1 MYSYKDFFIPISN
14 EKITL
19 KNALKELKD
28 YSNSP
33 SEIPFIIRLVEN
45 PNLKLP
51 LFRIFHGAVD
61 LYTHDCIH
69 LILGRGLLPR
79 DEAFVIGF
87 TMGSTKK
94 MFKLEKFLYHFIT
107 EHIYP
112 HPFKFT
118 HKEHMLF
125 DIASSIANVSMCER
139 LDKIDFKKMEN
150 LTLKEIREKI
160 GLEEKFLLD
169 AYTLE
174 QDMFPDETDSKR
186 LLL

>member
-1 MYSYKDFFIPISN
+1 MLSYKDFFIPISDD
-14 EKITL
+14 KVTL
-19 KNALKELKD
+19 KDALKQIRD
-28 YSNSP
+28 HSSSP
-33 SEIPFIIRLVEN
+33 SEVPFIVRLVEN

-51 LFRIFHGAVD
+51 FFRVFNGAVD

-69 LILGRGLLPR
+69 LILGRGLLPK

-94 MFKLEKFLYHFIT
+94 MFKSEKFLYHFIT
-107 EHIYP
+107 EYIYP
-112 HPFKFT
+112 HPFKFS
-118 HKEHMLF
+118 HKEHMVF
-125 DIASSIANVSMCER
+125 DMASAIADVSKCER
-139 LDKIDFKKMEN
+139 LDKIDFKNMEN

-160 GLEEKFLLD
+160 GLEDKFLLD

-174 QDMFPDETDSKR
+174 KDMFPDEIDSKR

>member
-1 MYSYKDFFIPISN
+1 MLSYKDFFIPISD

-19 KNALKELKD
+19 KDALKKLKKC
-28 YSNSP
+28 SSP
-33 SEIPFIIRLVEN
+33 PSDIPFIIRLVEN

-51 LFRIFHGAVD
+51 LFRVFNGAVD
-61 LYTHDCIH
+61 LYAHDCIH
-69 LILGRGLLPR
+69 LILGRGLLPK

-94 MFKLEKFLYHFIT
+94 MFKLEKFLYHFVT
-107 EHIYP
+107 EYLYP

-118 HKEHMLF
+118 HKEHMVF
-125 DIASSIANVSMCER
+125 DIASSIADVSKCER
-139 LDKIDFKKMEN
+139 LDKIDFKKMEH
-150 LTLKEIREKI
+150 LTLKEIRDKI

-174 QDMFPDETDSKR
+174 TDMFPDEIDSKR